1 MKATV
6 HKIHLARKSRLH
18 LSGVKPKHVVFGIAI
33 LGFVVCAAIQYL
45 QNN

>member
-6 HKIHLARKSRLH
+6 HRIHLARKSRLH
-18 LSGVKPKHVVFGIAI
+18 LSGMKPKHVVIGIAI
-33 LGFVVCAAIQYL
+33 LGFVVCAAVQYF